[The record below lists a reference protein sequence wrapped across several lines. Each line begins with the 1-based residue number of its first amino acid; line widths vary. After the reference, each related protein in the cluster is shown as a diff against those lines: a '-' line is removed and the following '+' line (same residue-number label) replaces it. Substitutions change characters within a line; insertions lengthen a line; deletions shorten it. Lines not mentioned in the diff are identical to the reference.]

1 MKADLFF
8 NGNRKF
14 FFADRDL
21 TAEYVKNNC
30 AEELAHVIRIADE
43 TVNQSFKFDLRWD
56 MEQTTKSVVFTGKID
71 WLYQPG
77 DDPEFI
83 YAFNRMRFWICLG
96 QAYAVTKN
104 EKYADAFAAQL
115 TDWIDSVPHG
125 DPANEKAWRTIE
137 TGLRLEYWLKAMCY
151 FKGSPAITDDVM
163 DKFTASVTEHAEFLM
178 TVWNSFNLMSNWGVL
193 ANHGLFMAGVMLP
206 ETERTAAYTAE
217 ALRRLTAEL
226 GIQIYDDGVQWE
238 QSPMYHNE
246 VTHDYLDVL
255 ILAQR
260 NNIRLTEDFIDKVHK
275 MALVNVVWQKPDGS
289 ELSMGDSDE
298 IDVRDITTT
307 AACVFND
314 PVLKGGGYERLD
326 FDSAWDVGAECAGLY
341 DGMEPRHPESLTQQ
355 LPASGNFYFR
365 SGYDDGAV
373 FFHFHCGTLGAGHG
387 HSDQLHIDLY
397 ANGEDIFV
405 DAGRYTYV
413 NKPERFEFKD
423 GSAHNTCLVDGR
435 GCYTYRDSWEC
446 GHLDRAVN
454 RVCKDTARYAYAE
467 GGHLGF
473 MDTAG
478 VFANRRV
485 VYIKPD
491 IFIIA
496 DEMYTA
502 GSHSYENLLHG
513 NYRGNLVKDDENRFR
528 YMSSRNN
535 TEVVF
540 AGSVPHRTGI
550 SKTKMSRHYNAYDE
564 NSTLKTE
571 WSATGFSCL
580 FSVISVNRPDSA
592 FCSVQVELVP
602 VKSNFK
608 NMVFSDSQIQALKVT
623 KGGRSCLVV
632 IAHEEYASPT
642 DTFRAEGCTGF
653 GNVTVFE
660 LSAGENET
668 GTMLVV

>member
-1 MKADLFF
+1 MKADIFF
-8 NGNRKF
+8 NQNRKF
-14 FFADRDL
+14 FFADREL
-21 TAEYVKNNC
+21 TAEYVKQNC
-30 AEELAHVIRIADE
+30 REEFAHVLRIADE

-56 MEQTTKSVVFTGKID
+56 MEQTTKPVVFTGKID

-104 EKYADAFAAQL
+104 EKYADAFAGQL
-115 TDWIDSVPHG
+115 SGWIDSVPRG

-151 FKGSPAITDDVM
+151 FKGSPALSDTVM
-163 DKFTASVTEHAEFLM
+163 DKFIASVTEHAEFLM
-178 TVWNSFNLMSNWGVL
+178 TVWNSYNLMSNWGVL

-206 ETERTAAYTAE
+206 ETDRTAAYTAE
-217 ALRRLTAEL
+217 SLRRLTAEL
-226 GIQIYDDGVQWE
+226 GIQVYGDGVQWE

-260 NNIRLTEDFIDKVHK
+260 NNIQLAEGFTEKVHK
-275 MALVNVVWQKPDGS
+275 MALVNVAWQKPDGC

-298 IDVRDITTT
+298 IDIRDITTT
-307 AACVFND
+307 AACIFND
-314 PVLKGGGYERLD
+314 PVLKGSGYDKLD
-326 FDSAWDVGAECAGLY
+326 FDSAWDFGAEFAEQY
-341 DGMEPRHPESLTQQ
+341 ARMEPRHPDCLTQQ
-355 LPASGNFYFR
+355 LPESGNFYFR
-365 SGYDDGAV
+365 SGYSTDDV

-387 HSDQLHIDLY
+387 HSDQLHFDLY

-413 NKPERFEFKD
+413 NKPERFDFKD
-423 GSAHNTCLVDGR
+423 STAHNTCLVDGS
-435 GCYTYRDSWEC
+435 GCYTYKDSWEC

-454 RVCKDTARYAYAE
+454 RVCKDTQRYAYAE

-478 VFANRRV
+478 VFANRRI

-496 DEMYTA
+496 DEMYA
-502 GSHSYENLLHG
+502 NSSHSYQNLLHAD
-513 NYRGNLVKDDENRFR
+513 YRGRLVKDSEDRFH
-528 YMSSRNN
+528 YISSRNN
-535 TEVVF
+535 TEIVF
-540 AGSVPHRTGI
+540 ACSMLH
-550 SKTKMSRHYNAYDE
+550 KTEICSSKMSRHYNAYDE
-564 NSTLKTE
+564 NSALRTE
-571 WSATGFSCL
+571 WSANKLSCL
-580 FSVISVNRPDSA
+580 FTVISVNKADCAP
-592 FCSVQVELVP
+592 CNMQVELVP

-608 NMVFSDSQIQALKVT
+608 NVLFSDKQIQALKIT
-623 KGGRSCLVV
+623 KGERSYLVV
-632 IAHEEYASPT
+632 VAHEEYASPT
-642 DTFRAEGCTGF
+642 DTFCADTCTGF

-660 LSAGENET
+660 RSAGENET